1 MILPV
6 RALGKC
12 GGFDSD
18 IIAGVRWAA
27 GLPVTGVP
35 TNPHPA
41 TVINLSLG
49 SIGVCSAL
57 WRDAIDEVRSLGVVI
72 VASAGNESGPIDSPA
87 KCNGGTG
94 GACAYS
100 IDTTY
105 NLGTLDA
112 TAICPTS
119 SNANAHCYTMP
130 GTNGYTDQT
139 NTNLGTS
146 FSAPL
151 VAGVVALMYSV
162 NPHLTPDVVT
172 SRLQSS
178 ASAFPIV
185 TGTTCHV
192 PTSSSD

>member
-87 KCNGGTG
+87 NCNGVIAIAGLRNQGDKVGFSNVGSAAALAAPAGNCGTG

-105 NLGTLDA
+105 
-112 TAICPTS
+112 
-119 SNANAHCYTMP
+119 
-130 GTNGYTDQT
+130 
-139 NTNLGTS
+139 
-146 FSAPL
+146 
-151 VAGVVALMYSV
+151 
-162 NPHLTPDVVT
+162 
-172 SRLQSS
+172 
-178 ASAFPIV
+178 
-185 TGTTCHV
+185 
-192 PTSSSD
+192 